1 MTKVSSNCHEQSE
14 STIHVSKR
22 VRLNLGHVR
31 VQAWR
36 FACAC
41 RGQEA
46 EVYEGRA
53 TRQAGASEPFR
64 RSEHRQYRELLSLEC
79 IVDASVGDVRL
90 RGQLEARLTLRK
102 KLSKH
107 RELRALLGVAPSR
120 HGGPAR
126 MDLPT
131 CNLQASAERKAC
143 EHKVSLLCDEM
154 ESLCSNLEFC
164 WGKQISTPKKTSTP
178 KMLSTPKMQNFLGGG
193 GLTPPHP

>member
-1 MTKVSSNCHEQSE
+1 MSEFKHGGLRVPAEGKKLRSTKVERLARQERQNPSGAPSIASIANCSASS
-14 STIHVSKR
+14 
-22 VRLNLGHVR
+22 
-31 VQAWR
+31 
-36 FACAC
+36 
-41 RGQEA
+41 
-46 EVYEGRA
+46 
-53 TRQAGASEPFR
+53 AS
-64 RSEHRQYRELLSLEC
+64 
-79 IVDASVGDVRL
+79 DASVGDVRL

-143 EHKVSLLCDEM
+143 EHTVSLLCDEM